1 MHNGGQG
8 EFPKTQT
15 MQPSRNHLSE
25 VLEKIQD
32 RLIYYRD
39 IGIKEFYGKLEESMT
54 VPKKHKETLED
65 IRSDIGDCTRCK
77 LHHKRTHIVF
87 GEGSPKAKLMFIG
100 EGPGHDED
108 VTGRPFVG
116 RAGQL
121 LTKIIEAMKLKRED
135 VYIANIAKCRPPNNR
150 APEPDEVAT
159 CEGFLHRQ
167 IATIQP
173 KVIVCLG
180 SVAAQNLLK
189 TERKI
194 SSFRGQWQDWQGIFV
209 MPTYHPA
216 FLLRNP
222 AMKKEVW
229 DDMKKVMELLK
240 KGDKK

>member
-1 MHNGGQG
+1 MKQSQKDPST
-8 EFPKTQT
+8 PKKRLQY
-15 MQPSRNHLSE
+15 
-25 VLEKIQD
+25 IQD

-39 IGIKEFYGKLEESMT
+39 VGIKEVYSKS
-54 VPKKHKETLED
+54 KHKETLEQ
-65 IRSDIGDCTRCK
+65 IRADIGDCTRCK
-77 LHHKRTHIVF
+77 LHLKRTHIVF
-87 GEGSPKAKLMFIG
+87 GEGNLKAELMFIG

-135 VYIANIAKCRPPNNR
+135 VYIGNIVKCRPPDNR
-150 APEPDEVAT
+150 APEPDEVST

-167 IATIQP
+167 IAVIGP

-194 SSFRGQWQDWQGIFV
+194 SSFRGQWQEWNGVSV

-229 DDMKKVMELLK
+229 ADMKKVLEFLK
-240 KGDKK
+240 KGGKK

>member
-1 MHNGGQG
+1 MKQSQKDPSI
-8 EFPKTQT
+8 PKQ
-15 MQPSRNHLSE
+15 
-25 VLEKIQD
+25 VLQSIQD
-32 RLIYYRD
+32 QLLYYRD
-39 IGIKEFYGKLEESMT
+39 LGIKEVYSPKIYKEETSMG
-54 VPKKHKETLED
+54 VPKKHKETLEE
-65 IRSDIGDCTRCK
+65 IRADIGECTRCK
-77 LHHKRTHIVF
+77 LHVKRTHIVF
-87 GEGSPKAKLMFIG
+87 GEGNLKAEIIFVG

-121 LTKIIEAMKLKRED
+121 LTKIIEAMKMKRED
-135 VYIANIAKCRPPNNR
+135 VYIANIVKCRPPNNR

-167 IATIQP
+167 IAVIGP

-194 SSFRGQWQDWQGIFV
+194 SSFRGQWQDWHGVSV

-229 DDMKKVMELLK
+229 EDMKKVMELLK
-240 KGDKK
+240 KGGKK

>member
-1 MHNGGQG
+1 MKQSQKDPSI
-8 EFPKTQT
+8 PKQLL
-15 MQPSRNHLSE
+15 QS
-25 VLEKIQD
+25 IQD

-39 IGIKEFYGKLEESMT
+39 VGIKEVYSKKENMGAS
-54 VPKKHKETLED
+54 KKHKETLEQ
-65 IRSDIGDCTRCK
+65 IRADVGDCTRCK
-77 LHHKRTHIVF
+77 LHLKRTHIVF
-87 GEGSPKAKLMFIG
+87 GEGNPKAELMFIG

-135 VYIANIAKCRPPNNR
+135 VYIGNIVKCRPPDNR
-150 APEPDEVAT
+150 APEPDEVST

-167 IATIQP
+167 IAVIGP

-194 SSFRGQWQDWQGIFV
+194 SSF
-209 MPTYHPA
+209 
-216 FLLRNP
+216 
-222 AMKKEVW
+222 
-229 DDMKKVMELLK
+229 
-240 KGDKK
+240 